1 MTYKILFLDIDGTI
15 LKPDH
20 TYETTTKNAIKQV
33 KDQGIEVFLA
43 TGRPLHEVEKLASD
57 LEISSYI
64 GYNGAFAVYQNETII
79 NEPMRK
85 KSVEEFLQISEELQH
100 DMVLYSRDKNY
111 FTSLEK
117 EVVQKFIE
125 TFQLVKNDTYHDG
138 VSSDILGATVI
149 NVSEGQAQNY
159 EIEPDIRLSPVNVD
173 GAQNSYDII
182 RNQVN
187 KGEAVK
193 KLLDRL
199 EIPREKAIAF
209 GDGMNDK
216 EMLMAVGEG
225 FAMSD
230 GHPDLAQYAKHQTTA
245 VTDSGIY
252 NGLRKL
258 GLVK

>member
-20 TYETTTKNAIKQV
+20 TYETTTKNAIIQV

-43 TGRPLHEVEKLASD
+43 TGRPLHEVEELASD
-57 LEISSYI
+57 LGITSYI

-79 NEPMRK
+79 NEPMPRR
-85 KSVEEFLQISEELQH
+85 SVEEFLQISKEFQH

-117 EVVQKFIE
+117 EVVQKFID
-125 TFQLVKNDTYHDG
+125 TFQLVKNDTLHDG
-138 VSSDILGATVI
+138 VLSDILGATVI

-159 EIEPDIRLSPVNVD
+159 EIEADIRLSPVNVE

-182 RNQVN
+182 RKQVN

-193 KLLDRL
+193 KLLEKL
-199 EIPREKAIAF
+199 EIPKEEAIAF

-230 GHPDLAQYAKHQTTA
+230 GHPDLLQYAKYQTTA

-252 NGLRKL
+252 NGLKKL